1 MPNHVTNCFTISGHK
16 AEIEKI
22 IIAAGI
28 QAPSGEFNSHKFD
41 FNGFIPMP
49 EALANSQ
56 AGYIAPI
63 DTLLAHADINQ
74 NLLDDKIITFENFS
88 RIAKKLNISGLSA
101 DALNDLVKDGYA
113 EKPLSDYLEFAK
125 NDPVKFPAFQR
136 AKDALQN
143 QALYGYTDWYNWAC
157 AEWGT
162 KWNAYEVSAT
172 LQIGSQATQ
181 ELDRKAFDAL
191 DAEADVTLNVQ
202 FDTAWSVPEPIFDHI
217 IENYQVTLQG
227 ESLDELGNF
236 ACDYYT
242 ITHDNGSYL
251 EICIY
256 DDFDTIKEFCCR
268 IFGYSPFEDGEDDE
282 LDTM

>member
-1 MPNHVTNCFTISGHK
+1 
-16 AEIEKI
+16 
-22 IIAAGI
+22 
-28 QAPSGEFNSHKFD
+28 
-41 FNGFIPMP
+41 MP

-56 AGYIAPI
+56 AGYTAPI
-63 DTLLAHADINQ
+63 DTL
-74 NLLDDKIITFENFS
+74 
-88 RIAKKLNISGLSA
+88 
-101 DALNDLVKDGYA
+101 
-113 EKPLSDYLEFAK
+113 
-125 NDPVKFPAFQR
+125 
-136 AKDALQN
+136 
-143 QALYGYTDWYNWAC
+143 TDWYNWAC

-251 EICIY
+251 EMCIY

-268 IFGYSPFEDGEDDE
+268 IFGYSPSEDGEDDE